1 VETGKES
8 YRLKEARKRRRGPAA
23 NLSASTVDDGPTRG

>member
-8 YRLKEARKRRRGPAA
+8 YRLKEARKRRRGPTADMPAA
-23 NLSASTVDDGPTRG
+23 TVDDGSKKR

>member
-23 NLSASTVDDGPTRG
+23 NLSASTVDDGSTRG